1 MESLGTSTLPYGKG
15 KVLTS
20 FNAKSSRDTALGRVA
35 ELPNRDVT
43 SWPNVLQY
51 PNARI
56 VAGFQSLMA
65 REAVVMNEEVS
76 SRRRPPIGSAA
87 RKVPSPPSPHIP
99 SVIAAMPRTPATPA
113 KRKPKA
119 EDVTPV
125 KGKKPQSTQCQRPG
139 VSEGCEKKSKVELV
153 KATLVNPKKRTK
165 ETMEAPVTQATPQK
179 VARQISEVQGGG
191 PPKTR
196 KTGKGKEEKPSE
208 HQQGKPEKREQ
219 SPPEGSESWKDWEG
233 LMLKLFDRIE
243 TALLQNSSRYRI
255 TSVETLR
262 QSVEA
267 SMNRDLTLERLRQ
280 VLSLS
285 DGMLEA
291 LWKGEGCPYLSV
303 EQRDKE
309 GKPTRPEASEL
320 SERRATFHKALS
332 GACARKEV
340 PPKPLPPRPAGHESE
355 QIEEP
360 VAVDVEAGRAAAAK
374 LAELAKL
381 PSLRTTGTSKQRME
395 ALKARIAAKKAIVAK
410 EEQEEAEFQRLLD
423 SISVCEDVRA
433 AREVLVHMFARPGEG
448 KIVNV
453 SEKKILG
460 ALCSC
465 TFADQCT
472 RMVSLDAGK
481 VALAKLKELGEGIW
495 FSVIPAQYSQDTFW
509 RRIPGGN
516 DTRVRAA
523 LNGEMRA
530 LQEEKRKLVS
540 LGSVKAAKVKS
551 DK

>member
-1 MESLGTSTLPYGKG
+1 M
-15 KVLTS
+15 
-20 FNAKSSRDTALGRVA
+20 
-35 ELPNRDVT
+35 
-43 SWPNVLQY
+43 
-51 PNARI
+51 
-56 VAGFQSLMA
+56 
-65 REAVVMNEEVS
+65 
-76 SRRRPPIGSAA
+76 
-87 RKVPSPPSPHIP
+87 PSPPSPHIP
-99 SVIAAMPRTPATPA
+99 SVIAAMPRGPRTPATPA

-139 VSEGCEKKSKVELV
+139 VSEGCEKKSKVDLV
-153 KATLVNPKKRTK
+153 KVTPVTTKKRTM
-165 ETMEAPVTQATPQK
+165 EAMEAPVTQATPQK
-179 VARQISEVQGGG
+179 VARQVSEVQGGE

-196 KTGKGKEEKPSE
+196 KTGKGKEEKFSE
-208 HQQGKPEKREQ
+208 HQGHQGKPEKREQ
-219 SPPEGSESWKDWEG
+219 SPEGSESWKDWEG

-243 TALLQNSSRYRI
+243 TALQQNASRYRI

-309 GKPTRPEASEL
+309 GRPTRPEASEL
-320 SERRATFHKALS
+320 SERRATFYKALS

-340 PPKPLPPRPAGHESE
+340 PAKPLPPRPAGHESE

-360 VAVDVEAGRAAAAK
+360 VVVDVEAGRAAAAK

-381 PSLRTTGTSKQRME
+381 PSLRTTGTPRQRME
-395 ALKARIAAKKAIVAK
+395 ALKARIAAKKAIVEK

-423 SISVCEDVRA
+423 SISVCEDVLA
-433 AREVLVHMFARPGEG
+433 AREVLIHMFARPGEG

-523 LNGEMRA
+523 LNGEMQA
-530 LQEEKRKLVS
+530 LQEKKLKLVS
-540 LGSVKAAKVKS
+540 GSVKAVKAAKVKR
-551 DK
+551 DI